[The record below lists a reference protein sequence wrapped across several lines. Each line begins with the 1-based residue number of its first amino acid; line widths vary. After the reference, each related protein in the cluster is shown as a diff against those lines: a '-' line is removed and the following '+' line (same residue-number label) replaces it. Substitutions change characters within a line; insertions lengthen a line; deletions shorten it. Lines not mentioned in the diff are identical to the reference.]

1 MPGGALEVG
10 ETPAEGVARETLEEA
25 GVRVRATRLV
35 GLFDSRFSGR
45 ATAHHIYMFLFLCEP
60 LFDDAQPATATST
73 DEVVE
78 VQWFLEKNLPT
89 EISAGHDIQI
99 PVGFQ
104 AWHTPQP
111 AFFDGMAG

>member
-10 ETPAEGVARETLEEA
+10 ETPAEGVARETLEET

-60 LFDDAQPATATST
+60 LFDDAQPETATST

-78 VQWFLEKNLPT
+78 VQWFSWCDGRKTEEYITELELL
-89 EISAGHDIQI
+89 SA
-99 PVGFQ
+99 
-104 AWHTPQP
+104 A
-111 AFFDGMAG
+111 